1 MTSLAEQ
8 LLKAGFPSSGLRAK
22 QIRDILHESDWYD
35 ITDLAGKGKDIV
47 LCAQWQSFSDVE
59 KKWFLALCNRLKGES
74 FKSSCKYTSCACDF
88 TGHTAAV
95 AQLPVGNVRGSLLA
109 VGAHASHG
117 ASECSSVCECRHVTL
132 L

>member
-1 MTSLAEQ
+1 MRSIIIEMTSLAEQ

-59 KKWFLALCNRLKGES
+59 NGSWH
-74 FKSSCKYTSCACDF
+74 CAID
-88 TGHTAAV
+88 
-95 AQLPVGNVRGSLLA
+95 
-109 VGAHASHG
+109 
-117 ASECSSVCECRHVTL
+117 
-132 L
+132 